1 VKIKYFKN
9 TDTTIFEF
17 SDRDIF
23 ETKDINE
30 NINIDLDNDG
40 NLISMTVE
48 HAREQVTIKE
58 FSYQE
63 IEKSEAA

>member
-1 VKIKYFKN
+1 MKIKYFKN